1 MRGLDRAAVLLA
13 LCAFTASCGYALAG
27 RGNTLPGYVK
37 TIGVPPIVNHSTTP
51 DIDRILTSALQAE
64 FQSRGRY
71 RVVPDA
77 AGASLD
83 AVLTATI
90 TSVDTPPVAFDPK
103 TNQATSRAIV
113 LVMNVEFKD
122 LHENKV
128 LWSNPAFRFSDEY
141 PQTTSTTATAE
152 ALFTQ
157 DANAADRISKRFAR
171 EVVTSI
177 LEAF

>member
-1 MRGLDRAAVLLA
+1 MHLAVALLA
-13 LCAFTASCGYALAG
+13 TCVSVASCGYALAG
-27 RGNTLPGYVK
+27 RGNALPAYVK

-64 FQSRGRY
+64 FQSRAHY
-71 RVVPDA
+71 RVVPDST
-77 AGASLD
+77 GVD
-83 AVLTATI
+83 ALLTATI
-90 TSVDTPPVAFDPK
+90 TSVDNPPVAFDPK
-103 TNQATSRAIV
+103 SNQATSRAIV
-113 LVMNVEFKD
+113 LVLNVEFKD

-128 LWSNPAFRFSDEY
+128 LWSNPAFRFVSDEY
-141 PQTTSTTATAE
+141 QQTTSTTATAE

-157 DANAADRISKRFAR
+157 DANAADRLARRFSR

>member
-1 MRGLDRAAVLLA
+1 MSRLGAAMA
-13 LCAFTASCGYALAG
+13 LIAACVSVASCGYALAG

-77 AGASLD
+77 TGVD
-83 AVLTATI
+83 ALFSATI
-90 TSVDTPPVAFDPK
+90 RSVETPPSAFDSR
-103 TNQATSRAIV
+103 TNQATSRSIV
-113 LVMNVEFKD
+113 LVLEVEFKD

-141 PQTTSTTATAE
+141 QQTTSSTATAE

-157 DANAADRISKRFAR
+157 DANAADRLARRFAR

-177 LEAF
+177 FEAF

>member
-1 MRGLDRAAVLLA
+1 MRLLA
-13 LCAFTASCGYALAG
+13 ARLLLVAAGLGAASCGYTLAG
-27 RGNTLPGYVK
+27 RGNTLPAYVK

-51 DIDRILTSALQAE
+51 NIDRVLTSALQTE

-77 AGASLD
+77 TGVD
-83 AVLTATI
+83 AVLTATLA
-90 TSVDTPPVAFDPK
+90 SVDTPPVTFDPR

-113 LVMNVEFKD
+113 LVLNVEFKD
-122 LHENKV
+122 LQANKV
-128 LWSNPAFRFSDEY
+128 LWSNPAFRFSDQY
-141 PQTTSTTATAE
+141 SQTTATTATAD

-157 DANAADRISKRFAR
+157 DANAADRISKSLAR

-177 LEAF
+177 MEAF